1 MTQHLPECWAKHEN
15 DPPAWCICDELRACE
30 SRVRSNVRAEAVG
43 EGCTWHTPPCPN
55 GPECLSCRYL
65 TGCVEERA
73 NGYSEAL
80 SNAEAEIGAALAH
93 EDFCKRVGVKGRTC
107 NCSRF
112 EALDAIHRL
121 KGDQP

>member
-1 MTQHLPECWAKHEN
+1 MTEHVPECWATHES

-30 SRVRSNVRAEAVG
+30 NRVCSNVRAEAVG

-65 TGCVEERA
+65 TGCIEERRK
-73 NGYSEAL
+73 GYGEGLLAA
-80 SNAEAEIGAALAH
+80 AEAVGVALPHEDYCKGAA
-93 EDFCKRVGVKGRTC
+93 RRTC

-112 EALDAIHRL
+112 EALEAIRL
-121 KGDQP
+121 QAAT